1 MATYF
6 DFWNLNFYLVNI
18 NHFEHCLLKRRSY
31 YDFFPFFHIQL
42 LEAET
47 VHYIFNENLALCNE
61 VTERVIQQIIH
72 SIEQHGRNVQ
82 YLRLLQ
88 TLLKAEGQLIR
99 KTQDSIM
106 SEVYK
111 KIKIF
116 TKSCCLTMNS
126 KPKTTSI
133 AILYIKTQERKNFVF
148 VRKE

>member
-1 MATYF
+1 M
-6 DFWNLNFYLVNI
+6 NLTL
-18 NHFEHCLLKRRSY
+18 
-31 YDFFPFFHIQL
+31 FFHIQL

-116 TKSCCLTMNS
+116 TKSCCLNS

-133 AILYIKTQERKNFVF
+133 AILYIKLK
-148 VRKE
+148 KEEISFSFANNRTIVSH